1 MARSISESPA
11 ESPAATA
18 TAIPR
23 PAQSRTWIWRSFG
36 SSLTAVAGTVLLA
49 AMTAAALLA
58 PAISPWDPQ
67 AQDLSRR
74 LVAPTWLS
82 GPHPLGTDAVGRDLL
97 SNILFGLRVS
107 LLFGLLTIAIS
118 VALGVAAGVT
128 GGYYRGWI
136 DGLFMRAADMQLS
149 LPFLLVALALAAIW
163 GRGLF
168 KLIVVIGVIGWAEFA
183 RTVRGSTL
191 AIRETEFVEAARALG
206 AADRRIMARHILP
219 NVLTPLIVLASVA
232 MPRVIV
238 AEATLSF
245 LGVGVPLT
253 TPSLGLLIDG
263 GYKYLFS
270 GAWWPSIMPGV
281 ALMVLVVGINLVGD
295 WLRDALDPR
304 LYARR

>member
-1 MARSISESPA
+1 VARVISEPKA
-11 ESPAATA
+11 EPVAAT
-18 TAIPR
+18 PR
-23 PAQSRTWIWRSFG
+23 PVSPRAWIWRAFR
-36 SSLTAVAGTVLLA
+36 SSPTAVAGAGLLA
-49 AMTAAALLA
+49 AMIALAIFA
-58 PAISPWDPQ
+58 PVVAPWDPQ
-67 AQDLSRR
+67 AQDLGRR
-74 LVAPTWLS
+74 LLAPTWFS
-82 GPHPLGTDAVGRDLL
+82 RPHPMGTDAVGRDLL

-118 VALGVAAGVT
+118 VALGVAAGTVA
-128 GGYYRGWI
+128 GYYRGRV
-136 DGLFMRAADMQLS
+136 DAFFMRAADMQLS
-149 LPFLLVALALAAIW
+149 VPFLLVALAIAAIW
-163 GRGLF
+163 GRGLY
-168 KLIVVIGVIGWAEFA
+168 KLIVVVGVIGWAEFA

-191 AIRETEFVEAARALG
+191 GLREKEFVEAARALG

-219 NVLTPLIVLASVA
+219 NVLTPVIVLISVA
-232 MPRVIV
+232 MPRAIV
-238 AEATLSF
+238 TEATLSF

-270 GAWWPSIMPGV
+270 GAWWPSIMPGL